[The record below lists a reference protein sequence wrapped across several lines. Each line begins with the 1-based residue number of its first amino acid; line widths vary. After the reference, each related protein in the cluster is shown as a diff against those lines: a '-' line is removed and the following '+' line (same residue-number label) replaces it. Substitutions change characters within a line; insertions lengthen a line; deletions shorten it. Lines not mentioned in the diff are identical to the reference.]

1 MRYPKLLV
9 WMNALLWAQSPSWGR
24 AYVDSAASVV
34 PQYIVS
40 PVVNANTRVPYVA
53 YLVIRGLEP
62 NTPYR
67 YVVRMDD
74 NTTPA
79 TNLNINAGAGNP
91 IYYDAGSGNFTHTT
105 SPSLNIAGRY
115 GLVTTDA
122 SGQAEIVFILE
133 ATSNARFSTDKT
145 VYPKV
150 FLREDAATPTDS
162 AVVYADKTPVK
173 PIAFGS
179 SCPNQDTC
187 GSFLYDSITPS
198 LVNSRFVFLYDEY
211 LLGPNPSFKRPIAGA
226 IVEPT
231 GISYPA
237 SYLTTYRNQVAGK
250 PGRWGTIIPNTLPN
264 GIRSIVYHERG
275 HTVMSVPLA
284 DVGIYDRDGQWP
296 SGYNT
301 ANPNN
306 GPAAVGLLRSL
317 TQPLRLVSGIR
328 QPDAYERGF
337 FIWRNLS
344 TNPLC
349 TPCDGF
355 VYVIN
360 DLLLNSSPPP
370 LLPSYSE
377 DCAYTIGFGN
387 LPLPPVDSTLL
398 PTAWGL
404 VGGPGW
410 GGAVGDSLRIPALL
424 ARDLSGDFLWPTI
437 TLPPQSDCSVQ
448 PASCQAIFSPS
459 GDWKWKLHPVAFSNE
474 AGNLVLN
481 YNYEDQMGFPMAP
494 FYQATVSS
502 PFSVPGMPVGLIE
515 TSGADLTSLNVNTT
529 PTLSIRAVLPYEVQ
543 AYPAFP
549 FEFGSPNTGYLQW
562 ELVRASDNVILS
574 SGNSLLPFGTN
585 SCGPPNNSPNE
596 CAYET
601 NVSVSELATGD
612 YQIRGWIT
620 PPLCPGNVDPVTPIP
635 TSPLNF
641 TVTVG
646 TGLAS
651 SAPAQLIIRTTPMA
665 WQIEG
670 VSGPIALYDAQGRR
684 VWSGSPEQN
693 SILISRQ
700 NLSPGLYLLVAE
712 TPAGP
717 SVHRLLHLTE

>member
-9 WMNALLWAQSPSWGR
+9 WMSALLWAQGPSWGR

-40 PVVNANTRVPYVA
+40 PGNASTRVPYVA
-53 YLVIRGLEP
+53 YLVIQGLKP

-67 YVVRMDD
+67 YVMRMDD
-74 NTTPA
+74 NTNPA
-79 TNLNINAGAGNP
+79 TNLNINLGAGNP
-91 IYYDAGSGNFTHTT
+91 IYYDAGSGTFTHTT
-105 SPSLNIAGRY
+105 SPSLNTAGGY
-115 GLVTTDA
+115 GLVTADA

-133 ATSNARFSTDKT
+133 ATGNPRFSTDKT

-173 PIAFGS
+173 PIAFRS
-179 SCPNQDTC
+179 NCPNQDTC

-211 LLGPNPSFKRPIAGA
+211 LLGPNPSFKRPISGA

-231 GISYPA
+231 GIPYPP
-237 SYLTTYRNQVAGK
+237 SYLITYRNEVAAK

-264 GIRSIVYHERG
+264 GIRSIIYHPRG
-275 HTVMSVPLA
+275 HLSGNLA
-284 DVGIYDRDGQWP
+284 DRGIYDRDGQWP

-306 GPAAVGLLRSL
+306 GPTPVGLLMSL
-317 TQPLRLVSGIR
+317 TQPLRPVSGIR
-328 QPDAYERGF
+328 RPDAYEQGL
-337 FIWRNLS
+337 FIWRNLG

-349 TPCDGF
+349 TQCDGF
-355 VYVIN
+355 VYVTN
-360 DLLLNSSPPP
+360 NLLLSSLPPP

-377 DCAYTIGFGN
+377 DCAYAIGGGN
-387 LPLPPVDSTLL
+387 LPSPPADSTL
-398 PTAWGL
+398 PPFVWGL

-410 GGAVGDSLRIPALL
+410 GGAFGDSLRIPVPIL
-424 ARDLSGDFLWPTI
+424 RDLSGNFAWPI
-437 TLPPQSDCSVQ
+437 TSPPPQSDCFAA
-448 PASCQAIFSPS
+448 PASCQDIFSPS

-481 YNYEDQMGFPMAP
+481 YSYFNQMGDPIVP
-494 FYQATVSS
+494 FYQATVSG
-502 PFSVPGMPVGLIE
+502 PFSAPSTPVGLIE
-515 TSGADLTSLNVNTT
+515 TSGADLTSLNVNAT

-543 AYPAFP
+543 AYPVFP
-549 FEFGSPNTGYLQW
+549 FEFGSPNTGYLEW
-562 ELVRASDNVILS
+562 ELVRASDNTILS
-574 SGNSLLPFGTN
+574 AGNSQLPFGTN
-585 SCGPPNNSPNE
+585 TCGLPNNSPNE

-601 NVSVSELATGD
+601 NVSVSGLAPGN
-612 YQIRGWIT
+612 YQIRGQIM
-620 PPLCPGNVDPVTPIP
+620 PPLCPGSGGPVTPIP

-641 TVTVG
+641 TVAVG

-651 SAPAQLIIRTTPMA
+651 FAPAKPIIRTTPMA

-670 VSGPIALYDAQGRR
+670 VSGQIVLYDAQGRR
-684 VWSGSPEQN
+684 VWSGTPEQN
-693 SILISRQ
+693 TILIPRQ
-700 NLSPGLYLLVAE
+700 NLSPGLYVLVAE

-717 SVHRLLHLTE
+717 SVHRLLHLTQ